1 MNIKTDKCNGYTI
14 RFVEK
19 EPGEWWAIAKDAAK
33 ALGYWHTRLMLRK
46 LESEDIDFVQLADK
60 KGKLRKTLVISEIGC
75 YAAMFGSRTPDGKQ
89 FKRWTNALAAKQL
102 DDNVSDREE

>member
-1 MNIKTDKCNGYTI
+1 MNIQTDKYNGHAI

-46 LESEDIDFVQLADK
+46 LESEDIAFVQLTDK

-89 FKRWTNALAAKQL
+89 FKRWTQELAAKQL
-102 DDNVSDREE
+102 DGSVSGGKE

>member
-1 MNIKTDKCNGYTI
+1 MNIQTDKYNGHTI

-46 LESEDIDFVQLADK
+46 LESEDIAFVQLADK
-60 KGKLRKTLVISEIGC
+60 KGKLRKTTIISEIGC
-75 YAAMFGSRTPDGKQ
+75 YAAMYGSRKSEGKH
-89 FKRWTNALAAKQL
+89 FKRWAQELAAK
-102 DDNVSDREE
+102 